1 MKGSKYLIYNY
12 ICVDK
17 YHQHHHDQNKTD
29 NNKVPNNLIYETSP
43 YLLQHAYNPVKWYGW
58 SQEALE
64 RSKQEDKP
72 IFLSVGYSSC
82 HWCHVMAHESFE
94 DSDIAKIMND
104 NYINIKVDRE
114 ERPDID
120 DIYQRACQMYTGT
133 GGWPL
138 SAFLTPDQ
146 KPFYIGTYFPKE
158 SRHGLPGFGT
168 ILLRLADGY
177 KNRRNEVISSSQ
189 EFVTALKNSSTDIT
203 SDNDSKLENTI
214 LNEAAVTLM
223 QLADNM
229 HGGFGSAPKFPN
241 ASNLLFLLRAYDYS
255 RISQY
260 RDFVHFTTDK
270 MDSGGIHDH
279 VGGGFARY
287 STDQNWLV
295 PHFEK
300 MLYDNALLSVL
311 YSEIYAITLNRN
323 FLKVLQKILRY
334 VQREMMSE
342 DGAFYSSQD
351 ADSEGEE
358 GKYYVWSYKEL
369 KEILRPE
376 VFEIFTDRFGVTQG
390 GNFEGKN
397 ILHKYTSIHRLS
409 ERYSKPQE
417 WIDETIESS
426 LEDLYQIRLKRV
438 KPGTDKKILTSWNG
452 LMISGFVS
460 GYKVTGN
467 SSYLESA
474 QKAVNFIENNLR
486 YSGNRLNRVFNKVPK
501 ISGYL
506 DDYAFYVEALINL
519 FSVDSK
525 SYYLKRAIEY
535 TNSMIDH
542 FWDSDTNDFFFTPDD
557 NEKLIVRTKN
567 HYDLAI
573 PSGNSVA
580 VSNLIK
586 LYYYTQNQD
595 FLAKA
600 DHMIQ
605 TMSKAA
611 VGNPFGFGQLLSAI
625 YLRLKTP
632 IEISI
637 IKHGEFSE
645 LGNHINGKFLPNA
658 ITAIV
663 NQSELSE
670 LEKYPYFKNK
680 SIYDSKNNSN
690 DNENDNNKDNE
701 IKNNNKEFAFVCKDF
716 TCSLPI
722 STIDELEKNI
732 S

>member
-1 MKGSKYLIYNY
+1 MKWSIYLIFNTIFVDNY
-12 ICVDK
+12 
-17 YHQHHHDQNKTD
+17 QNTQNKND
-29 NNKVPNNLIYETSP
+29 NNKIPNNLIYETSP
-43 YLLQHAYNPVKWYGW
+43 YLLQHAYNPVRWYGW
-58 SQEALE
+58 NQEALE
-64 RSKQEDKP
+64 RSKKEDKP
-72 IFLSVGYSSC
+72 IFLSIGYSSC

-94 DSDIAKIMND
+94 DDDIATIMNE

-120 DIYQRACQMYTGT
+120 DIYQRACQMYIGT

-146 KPFYIGTYFPKE
+146 RPFYIGTYFPKE
-158 SRHGLPGFGT
+158 SRHGLPGFGA
-168 ILLRLADGY
+168 ILTRLADGY
-177 KNRRNEVISSSQ
+177 KNRRSEVISSSQ
-189 EFVTALKNSSTDIT
+189 EFVTALSKSSTDIAPDNE
-203 SDNDSKLENTI
+203 SDLERTI
-214 LNEAAVTLM
+214 IDEAAVTLL
-223 QLADNM
+223 QLADNLY
-229 HGGFGSAPKFPN
+229 GGFGSAPKFPN
-241 ASNLLFLLRAYDYS
+241 PSNLLFLLRAYDFS
-255 RISQY
+255 GITKY
-260 RDFVHFTTDK
+260 RDFVLFTADK

-287 STDQNWLV
+287 STDQRWLI

-311 YSEIYAITLNRN
+311 YSEVYAITLNLN
-323 FLKVLQKILRY
+323 YLNVLQKILRY
-334 VQREMMSE
+334 VQGEMTSNE
-342 DGAFYSSQD
+342 GAFYSSQD

-358 GKYYVWSYKEL
+358 GKYYLWSYKQL
-369 KEILRPE
+369 KEILDPE
-376 VFEIFTDRFGVTQG
+376 IFEIFADRFGVTQG

-397 ILHKYTSIHRLS
+397 ILNKYTSIERLS
-409 ERYSKPQE
+409 ERYSKTSE
-417 WIDETIESS
+417 WITDKLKSS
-426 LEDLYQIRLKRV
+426 LEELYQVRLKRI
-438 KPGTDKKILTSWNG
+438 KPGIDRKILTSWNG

-467 SSYLESA
+467 LSYLENA
-474 QKAVNFIENNLR
+474 QRAVRFIEDNL
-486 YSGNRLNRVFNKVPK
+486 SNGKRLHRVFNKVSK

-519 FSVDSK
+519 FSVESK
-525 SYYLKRAIEY
+525 PYYLQRAIDY
-535 TNSMIDH
+535 TNSMVEH
-542 FWDSDTNDFFFTPDD
+542 FWDSQTNDFFFTADD

-580 VSNLIK
+580 TSNLIK

-600 DHMIQ
+600 DHMIRR
-605 TMSKAA
+605 MSKAA
-611 VGNPFGFGQLLSAI
+611 SGNPFGFGQLLSAI

-632 IEISI
+632 LEISV
-637 IKHGEFSE
+637 IKSIDYSE
-645 LGNHINGKFLPNA
+645 LGNYLNRKFLPNA

-663 NQSELSE
+663 NESELSE
-670 LEKYPYFKNK
+670 LEKYPYFKK
-680 SIYDSKNNSN
+680 NSN
-690 DNENDNNKDNE
+690 KNKE
-701 IKNNNKEFAFVCKDF
+701 KEFAFVCKDF

-722 STIDELEKNI
+722 NTIDELEKNI

>member
-1 MKGSKYLIYNY
+1 LNLVKKGSKYHIHNY
-12 ICVDK
+12 EFVGNI
-17 YHQHHHDQNKTD
+17 QNSQGK
-29 NNKVPNNLIYETSP
+29 PNNLINETSP
-43 YLLQHAYNPVKWYGW
+43 YLLQHAYNPVEWYGW
-58 SQEALE
+58 NEEALE
-64 RSKQEDKP
+64 RSKKEDKP

-94 DSDIAKIMND
+94 DIETAKIMNEH
-104 NYINIKVDRE
+104 YINIKVDRE

-146 KPFYIGTYFPKE
+146 RPFYVGTYFPRE

-177 KNRRNEVISSSQ
+177 KNRRNEVNSSSQ
-189 EFVTALKNSSTDIT
+189 EFVTALRESATDIV
-203 SDNDSKLENTI
+203 SDTETKLEKTI
-214 LNEAAVTLM
+214 INEAAVTLL
-223 QLADNM
+223 QLADNLY
-229 HGGFGSAPKFPN
+229 GGFGSAPKFPN

-255 RISQY
+255 GITKY
-260 RDFVHFTTDK
+260 RDFVNFTADK

-287 STDQNWLV
+287 STDQRWLV

-300 MLYDNALLSVL
+300 MLYDNALLSML
-311 YSEIYAITLNRN
+311 YSELFSITSNPIYSN
-323 FLKVLQKILRY
+323 VLDKILRY
-334 VQREMMSE
+334 VQREMTSNE
-342 DGAFYSSQD
+342 GAFYSSQD

-369 KEILRPE
+369 KEILNHE

-397 ILHKYTSIHRLS
+397 ILNKYTSIQRLA
-409 ERYSKPQE
+409 ERYSKSQE
-417 WIDETIESS
+417 WIIEHLESS
-426 LEDLYQIRLKRV
+426 LEQLYQIRLNRI
-438 KPGTDKKILTSWNG
+438 KPGTDRKILTSWNG
-452 LMISGFVS
+452 LMISGFIS

-474 QKAVNFIENNLR
+474 QKAVSFIESNLKN
-486 YSGNRLNRVFNKVPK
+486 SGSRLNRVFNKVSK

-506 DDYAFYVEALINL
+506 DDYAFYVDALINL

-525 SYYLKRAIEY
+525 SYYLERAIEY
-535 TNSMIDH
+535 TDSMISH
-542 FWDSDTNDFFFTPDD
+542 FWDSKANDFYFTADD
-557 NEKLIVRTKN
+557 NETLIVRTKN

-580 VSNLIK
+580 ISNLIK
-586 LYYYTQNQD
+586 LYYYTQKED
-595 FLAKA
+595 YLAKA
-600 DHMIQ
+600 DQMIQ
-605 TMSKAA
+605 RMSKPAT
-611 VGNPFGFGQLLSAI
+611 GNPFGFGQLLSAI
-625 YLRLKTP
+625 YLRMKTP
-632 IEISI
+632 LEISI
-637 IKHGEFSE
+637 IKFGENTE
-645 LGNHINGKFLPNA
+645 LGNYINKKFLPNA

-663 NQSELSE
+663 NQSSLSE
-670 LEKYPYFKNK
+670 LDKYPYFKNK
-680 SIYDSKNNSN
+680 SINNN
-690 DNENDNNKDNE
+690 
-701 IKNNNKEFAFVCKDF
+701 IKNNNREFAYVCKDF

-722 STIDELEKNI
+722 STVEELQKNI

>member
-1 MKGSKYLIYNY
+1 MDDNQNPGLKKPNRLIN
-12 ICVDK
+12 
-17 YHQHHHDQNKTD
+17 
-29 NNKVPNNLIYETSP
+29 ETSP
-43 YLLQHAYNPVKWYGW
+43 YLLQHAYNPVDWYGW
-58 SQEALE
+58 NQEALE
-64 RSKQEDKP
+64 RSKKEDKP
-72 IFLSVGYSSC
+72 IFLSIGYSSC

-94 DSDIAKIMND
+94 DNDIAKIMNE

-146 KPFYIGTYFPKE
+146 KPFYIGTYFPTE
-158 SRHGLPGFGT
+158 SRHGLPEFGT
-168 ILLRLADGY
+168 ILLRLSDGY

-189 EFVTALKNSSTDIT
+189 EFVTALENSSTDIV

-214 LNEAAVTLM
+214 INEAAVTLL

-229 HGGFGSAPKFPN
+229 YGGFGSAPKFPN

-255 RISQY
+255 GITKY
-260 RDFVHFTTDK
+260 RDFVHFTADK

-287 STDQNWLV
+287 STDQRWLV

-300 MLYDNALLSVL
+300 MLYDNALLSLL
-311 YSEIYAITLNRN
+311 YSEIYSITLNRN
-323 FLKVLQKILRY
+323 YLNVLQKILRFI
-334 VQREMMSE
+334 QREMMSHE
-342 DGAFYSSQD
+342 GAFYSSQD

-369 KEILRPE
+369 KEILSPE
-376 VFEIFTDRFGVTQG
+376 IFEIFADRFGVTQG

-397 ILHKYTSIHRLS
+397 ILHKYTSIPRLS
-409 ERYSKPQE
+409 ERYSKAQE
-417 WIDETIESS
+417 WIEEKIESS
-426 LEDLYQIRLKRV
+426 LEELYQIRLKRI

-452 LMISGFVS
+452 LMISGFIS

-474 QKAVNFIENNLR
+474 QKTVSFIENNL
-486 YSGNRLNRVFNKVPK
+486 SKNGNRLDRVFNNVSK

-506 DDYAFYVEALINL
+506 DDYAFYTEALINL

-525 SYYLKRAIEY
+525 SYYLQRAIDY
-535 TNSMIDH
+535 TTSMIDH
-542 FWDSDTNDFFFTPDD
+542 FWDNETNDFFFTPDD

-586 LYYYTQNQD
+586 LYYYTQNQE
-595 FLAKA
+595 FLSKA

-605 TMSKAA
+605 RMSKPAA
-611 VGNPFGFGQLLSAI
+611 GNPFGFGQLLSAI
-625 YLRLKTP
+625 YLRVKTP
-632 IEISI
+632 IEISV
-637 IKHGEFSE
+637 IKQDGHSG
-645 LGNHINGKFLPNA
+645 LGNHINRRFLPNA

-663 NQSELSE
+663 NQSALSE
-670 LEKYPYFKNK
+670 LEKYPYFKGK
-680 SIYDSKNNSN
+680 LSD
-690 DNENDNNKDNE
+690 
-701 IKNNNKEFAFVCKDF
+701 KNNNSSKEFAFVCKDF

-722 STIDELEKNI
+722 TTIKELEKNI

>member
-1 MKGSKYLIYNY
+1 MKGSKYLIYNN
-12 ICVDK
+12 ISVDK
-17 YHQHHHDQNKTD
+17 YHHHDQIKTD
-29 NNKVPNNLIYETSP
+29 NKIPNKLINETSP
-43 YLLQHAYNPVKWYGW
+43 YLLQHAYNPVQWYGW
-58 SQEALE
+58 NQEALE
-64 RSKQEDKP
+64 RSKKEDKP
-72 IFLSVGYSSC
+72 IFLSIGYSSC

-94 DSDIAKIMND
+94 DNDIAKIMNE

-146 KPFYIGTYFPKE
+146 RPFYIGTYFPKE
-158 SRHGLPGFGT
+158 SRHGLPGFGA
-168 ILLRLADGY
+168 ILTKLDDGY
-177 KNRRNEVISSSQ
+177 KNRRSEVISSSQ
-189 EFVTALKNSSTDIT
+189 EFVTALRQSSTDIV
-203 SDNDSKLENTI
+203 SDSESGLEKTI
-214 LNEAAVTLM
+214 INEAAVTLL
-223 QLADNM
+223 QLADNLY
-229 HGGFGSAPKFPN
+229 GGFGSAPKFPN
-241 ASNLLFLLRAYDYS
+241 ASNLLFLLRAYDFS
-255 RISQY
+255 GITKY
-260 RDFVHFTTDK
+260 RDFVLFTADK
-270 MDSGGIHDH
+270 MDSGGIQDH

-287 STDQNWLV
+287 STDQSWLV

-311 YSEIYAITLNRN
+311 YSEIYAITLNAN
-323 FLKVLQKILRY
+323 YLNVLQKILRY
-334 VQREMMSE
+334 VQREMTSNE
-342 DGAFYSSQD
+342 GAFYSSQD

-358 GKYYVWSYKEL
+358 GKYYLWSYKEL
-369 KEILRPE
+369 KEILDPE
-376 VFEIFTDRFGVTQG
+376 IFEIFAARFGVTQG

-397 ILHKYTSIHRLS
+397 ILNKYTSIERLS
-409 ERYSKPQE
+409 ERYSRTPE
-417 WIDETIESS
+417 WITNKIESS
-426 LEDLYQIRLKRV
+426 LEELYQARLKRV
-438 KPGTDKKILTSWNG
+438 KPGTDRKILTSWNG

-467 SSYLESA
+467 LSYLENA
-474 QKAVNFIENNLR
+474 QRAVRFIEENLS
-486 YSGNRLNRVFNKVPK
+486 SGNRLNRVFNKVSK

-506 DDYAFYVEALINL
+506 DDYAFYAEALINL

-525 SYYLKRAIEY
+525 PYYLKRAIEY
-535 TNSMIDH
+535 TNSMIEH
-542 FWDSDTNDFFFTPDD
+542 FWDSQTNDFFFTPDD

-580 VSNLIK
+580 ASNLIK

-600 DHMIQ
+600 DQMIAR
-605 TMSKAA
+605 MSRPAS
-611 VGNPFGFGQLLSAI
+611 GNPFGFGQLLSAI

-632 IEISI
+632 LEISV
-637 IKHGEFSE
+637 IKRKTNSE
-645 LGNHINGKFLPNA
+645 LGNYLNRKFLPNA

-663 NQSELSE
+663 SESELSE
-670 LEKYPYFKNK
+670 LEKYPYFKKNSDNK
-680 SIYDSKNNSN
+680 K
-690 DNENDNNKDNE
+690 E
-701 IKNNNKEFAFVCKDF
+701 KEFAFVCKNF

-722 STIDELEKNI
+722 HTIGELEKNI

>member
-1 MKGSKYLIYNY
+1 MDDNQNPGLKKPNRLIN
-12 ICVDK
+12 
-17 YHQHHHDQNKTD
+17 
-29 NNKVPNNLIYETSP
+29 ETSP
-43 YLLQHAYNPVKWYGW
+43 YLLQHAYNPVDWYGW
-58 SQEALE
+58 NQEALE
-64 RSKQEDKP
+64 RSKKEDKP
-72 IFLSVGYSSC
+72 IFLSIGYSSC

-94 DSDIAKIMND
+94 DNDIAKIMNE

-146 KPFYIGTYFPKE
+146 KPFYIGTYFPNE
-158 SRHGLPGFGT
+158 SRHGLPEFGT
-168 ILLRLADGY
+168 ILLRLSDGY

-189 EFVTALKNSSTDIT
+189 EFVTALENSSTDIV

-214 LNEAAVTLM
+214 INEAAVTLL

-229 HGGFGSAPKFPN
+229 YGGFGSAPKFPN

-255 RISQY
+255 GITKY
-260 RDFVHFTTDK
+260 RDFVHFTADK

-287 STDQNWLV
+287 STDQRWLV

-300 MLYDNALLSVL
+300 MLYDNALLSLL
-311 YSEIYAITLNRN
+311 YSEIYSITLNRN
-323 FLKVLQKILRY
+323 YLNVLQKILRF
-334 VQREMMSE
+334 VQREMMSHE
-342 DGAFYSSQD
+342 GAFYSSQD

-369 KEILRPE
+369 KEILSPE
-376 VFEIFTDRFGVTQG
+376 IFEIFADRFGVTQG

-397 ILHKYTSIHRLS
+397 ILHKYTSIPRLS
-409 ERYSKPQE
+409 ERYSKAQE
-417 WIDETIESS
+417 WIEEKIESS
-426 LEDLYQIRLKRV
+426 LDELYQIRLKRI

-452 LMISGFVS
+452 LMISGFIS

-474 QKAVNFIENNLR
+474 QKAVSFIENNL
-486 YSGNRLNRVFNKVPK
+486 SKNGNRLDRVFNNVSK

-506 DDYAFYVEALINL
+506 DDYAFYTEALINL

-525 SYYLKRAIEY
+525 SYYLQRAIDY
-535 TNSMIDH
+535 TTSMIDH
-542 FWDSDTNDFFFTPDD
+542 FWDNETNDFFFTPDD

-586 LYYYTQNQD
+586 LYYYTQNQE
-595 FLAKA
+595 FLSKA

-605 TMSKAA
+605 RMSKPAA
-611 VGNPFGFGQLLSAI
+611 GNPFGFGQLLSAI
-625 YLRLKTP
+625 YLRVKTP
-632 IEISI
+632 IEISV
-637 IKHGEFSE
+637 IKQDGHSG
-645 LGNHINGKFLPNA
+645 LGNHINRRFLPNA

-663 NQSELSE
+663 NQSALSE
-670 LEKYPYFKNK
+670 LEKYPYFKGK
-680 SIYDSKNNSN
+680 LSD
-690 DNENDNNKDNE
+690 
-701 IKNNNKEFAFVCKDF
+701 KNNNSSKEFAFVCKDF

-722 STIDELEKNI
+722 TTIKELEKNI

>member
-1 MKGSKYLIYNY
+1 MDDNQNPGLKKPNRLIN
-12 ICVDK
+12 
-17 YHQHHHDQNKTD
+17 
-29 NNKVPNNLIYETSP
+29 ETSP
-43 YLLQHAYNPVKWYGW
+43 YLLQHAYNPIDWHGW
-58 SQEALE
+58 NQEALE
-64 RSKQEDKP
+64 RSKKEDKP
-72 IFLSVGYSSC
+72 IFLSIGYSSC

-94 DSDIAKIMND
+94 DNDIAKIMNE

-146 KPFYIGTYFPKE
+146 KPFYIGTYFPTE
-158 SRHGLPGFGT
+158 SRHGLPEFGT
-168 ILLRLADGY
+168 ILLRLSDGY

-189 EFVTALKNSSTDIT
+189 EFVTALENSSTDIV

-214 LNEAAVTLM
+214 INEAAVTLL

-229 HGGFGSAPKFPN
+229 YGGFGSAPKFPN
-241 ASNLLFLLRAYDYS
+241 ASNLIFLLRAYDYS
-255 RISQY
+255 GITKY
-260 RDFVHFTTDK
+260 RDFVHFTADK

-287 STDQNWLV
+287 STDQRWLI

-300 MLYDNALLSVL
+300 MLYDNALLSLL
-311 YSEIYAITLNRN
+311 YSEIYSITLNRN
-323 FLKVLQKILRY
+323 YLNVLQKILRF
-334 VQREMMSE
+334 VQREMMSHE
-342 DGAFYSSQD
+342 GAFYSSQD

-369 KEILRPE
+369 KEILSPE
-376 VFEIFTDRFGVTQG
+376 IFEIFADRFGVTQG

-397 ILHKYTSIHRLS
+397 ILHKYTSIPRLS
-409 ERYSKPQE
+409 ERYSKAQE
-417 WIDETIESS
+417 WIEEKIESS
-426 LEDLYQIRLKRV
+426 LEELYQIRLKRI

-452 LMISGFVS
+452 LMISGFIS

-474 QKAVNFIENNLR
+474 QKAVSFIENNL
-486 YSGNRLNRVFNKVPK
+486 SKNGNRLDRVFNNVSK

-506 DDYAFYVEALINL
+506 DDYAFYTEALINL

-525 SYYLKRAIEY
+525 SYYLQRAIDY
-535 TNSMIDH
+535 TTSMIDH
-542 FWDSDTNDFFFTPDD
+542 FWDNETNDFFFTPDD

-586 LYYYTQNQD
+586 LYYYTQNQE
-595 FLAKA
+595 FLSKA

-605 TMSKAA
+605 RMSKPAA
-611 VGNPFGFGQLLSAI
+611 GNPFGFGQLLSAI
-625 YLRLKTP
+625 YLRVKTP
-632 IEISI
+632 IEISV
-637 IKHGEFSE
+637 IKQDGHSG
-645 LGNHINGKFLPNA
+645 LGNHINRRFLPNA

-663 NQSELSE
+663 NQSALSE
-670 LEKYPYFKNK
+670 LEKYPYFKGK
-680 SIYDSKNNSN
+680 LSD
-690 DNENDNNKDNE
+690 
-701 IKNNNKEFAFVCKDF
+701 KNNNSSKEFAFVCKDF

-722 STIDELEKNI
+722 TTIKELEKNI

>member
-1 MKGSKYLIYNY
+1 MDDNQNPGLKKPNRLIN
-12 ICVDK
+12 
-17 YHQHHHDQNKTD
+17 
-29 NNKVPNNLIYETSP
+29 ETSP
-43 YLLQHAYNPVKWYGW
+43 YLLQHAYNPVDWYGW
-58 SQEALE
+58 NQEALE
-64 RSKQEDKP
+64 RSKKEDKP
-72 IFLSVGYSSC
+72 IFLSIGYSSC

-94 DSDIAKIMND
+94 DNDIAKIMNE

-146 KPFYIGTYFPKE
+146 KPFYIGTYFPTE
-158 SRHGLPGFGT
+158 SRHGLPEFGT
-168 ILLRLADGY
+168 ILLRLSDGY

-189 EFVTALKNSSTDIT
+189 EFVTALENSSTDIV

-214 LNEAAVTLM
+214 INEAAVTLL

-229 HGGFGSAPKFPN
+229 YGGFGSAPKFPN

-255 RISQY
+255 GITKY
-260 RDFVHFTTDK
+260 RDFVHFTADK

-287 STDQNWLV
+287 STDQRWLI

-300 MLYDNALLSVL
+300 MLYDNALLSLL
-311 YSEIYAITLNRN
+311 YSEIYSITLNRN
-323 FLKVLQKILRY
+323 YLNVLQKILRF
-334 VQREMMSE
+334 VQREMMSHE
-342 DGAFYSSQD
+342 GAFYSSQD

-369 KEILRPE
+369 KEILSPE
-376 VFEIFTDRFGVTQG
+376 IFEIFADRFGVTQG

-397 ILHKYTSIHRLS
+397 ILHKYTSIPRLS
-409 ERYSKPQE
+409 ERYSKAQE
-417 WIDETIESS
+417 WIEEKIESS
-426 LEDLYQIRLKRV
+426 LDELYQIRLKRI

-452 LMISGFVS
+452 LMISGFIS

-474 QKAVNFIENNLR
+474 QKAVSFIENNL
-486 YSGNRLNRVFNKVPK
+486 SKNGNRLDRVFNNVSK

-506 DDYAFYVEALINL
+506 DDYAFYTEALINL

-525 SYYLKRAIEY
+525 SYYLQRAIDY
-535 TNSMIDH
+535 TTSMIDH
-542 FWDSDTNDFFFTPDD
+542 FWDNETNDFFFTPDD

-586 LYYYTQNQD
+586 LYYYTQNQE
-595 FLAKA
+595 FLSKA

-605 TMSKAA
+605 RMSKPAA
-611 VGNPFGFGQLLSAI
+611 GNPFGFGQLLSAI
-625 YLRLKTP
+625 YLRVKTP
-632 IEISI
+632 IEISV
-637 IKHGEFSE
+637 IKQDGHSG
-645 LGNHINGKFLPNA
+645 LGNHINRRFLPNA

-663 NQSELSE
+663 NQSALSE
-670 LEKYPYFKNK
+670 LEKYPYFKGK
-680 SIYDSKNNSN
+680 LSD
-690 DNENDNNKDNE
+690 
-701 IKNNNKEFAFVCKDF
+701 KNNNSSKEFAFVCKDF

-722 STIDELEKNI
+722 TTIKELEKNI

>member
-1 MKGSKYLIYNY
+1 MDDNQNPGLKKPNRLIN
-12 ICVDK
+12 
-17 YHQHHHDQNKTD
+17 
-29 NNKVPNNLIYETSP
+29 ETSP
-43 YLLQHAYNPVKWYGW
+43 YLLQHAYNPVDWYGW
-58 SQEALE
+58 NQEALE
-64 RSKQEDKP
+64 RSKKEDKP
-72 IFLSVGYSSC
+72 IFLSIGYSSC

-94 DSDIAKIMND
+94 DNDIAKIMNE

-146 KPFYIGTYFPKE
+146 KPFYIGTYFPTE
-158 SRHGLPGFGT
+158 SRHGLPEFGT
-168 ILLRLADGY
+168 ILLRLSDGY

-189 EFVTALKNSSTDIT
+189 EFVTALENSSTDIV

-214 LNEAAVTLM
+214 INEAAVTLL

-229 HGGFGSAPKFPN
+229 YGGFGSAPKFPN

-255 RISQY
+255 GITKY
-260 RDFVHFTTDK
+260 RDFVHFTADK

-287 STDQNWLV
+287 STDQRWLV

-300 MLYDNALLSVL
+300 MLYDNALLSLL
-311 YSEIYAITLNRN
+311 YSEIYSITLNRN
-323 FLKVLQKILRY
+323 YLNVLQKILRF
-334 VQREMMSE
+334 VQREMMSHE
-342 DGAFYSSQD
+342 GAFYSSQD

-358 GKYYVWSYKEL
+358 GKYYVWYYKEL
-369 KEILRPE
+369 KEILSPE
-376 VFEIFTDRFGVTQG
+376 IFEIFADRFGVTQG

-397 ILHKYTSIHRLS
+397 ILHKYTSLPRLS
-409 ERYSKPQE
+409 ERYSKAQE
-417 WIDETIESS
+417 WIEEKIESS
-426 LEDLYQIRLKRV
+426 LEELYQIRLKRI

-452 LMISGFVS
+452 LMISGFIS

-474 QKAVNFIENNLR
+474 QKTVSFIENNL
-486 YSGNRLNRVFNKVPK
+486 SKNGNRLDRVFNNVSK

-506 DDYAFYVEALINL
+506 DDYAFYTEALINL

-525 SYYLKRAIEY
+525 SYYLQRAIDY
-535 TNSMIDH
+535 TTSMIDH
-542 FWDSDTNDFFFTPDD
+542 FWDNETNDFFFTPDD

-586 LYYYTQNQD
+586 LYYYTQNQE
-595 FLAKA
+595 FLSKA

-605 TMSKAA
+605 RMSKPAA
-611 VGNPFGFGQLLSAI
+611 GNPFGFGQLLSAI
-625 YLRLKTP
+625 YLRVKTP
-632 IEISI
+632 IEISV
-637 IKHGEFSE
+637 IKQDGHSG
-645 LGNHINGKFLPNA
+645 LGNHINRRFLPNA

-663 NQSELSE
+663 NQSALSE
-670 LEKYPYFKNK
+670 LEKYPYFKGK
-680 SIYDSKNNSN
+680 LSD
-690 DNENDNNKDNE
+690 
-701 IKNNNKEFAFVCKDF
+701 KNNNSSKEFAFVCKDF

-722 STIDELEKNI
+722 TTIKELEKNI

>member
-1 MKGSKYLIYNY
+1 MNLIKKGSKYHIRGYGFVGN
-12 ICVDK
+12 I
-17 YHQHHHDQNKTD
+17 QNSQNK
-29 NNKVPNNLIYETSP
+29 PNNLINETSP
-43 YLLQHAYNPVKWYGW
+43 YLLQHAYNPVEWYSW
-58 SQEALE
+58 NDEALE
-64 RSKQEDKP
+64 RSKNEDKP

-94 DSDIAKIMND
+94 DNDIAKIMND

-146 KPFYIGTYFPKE
+146 RPFYIGTYFPKE

-177 KNRRNEVISSSQ
+177 KNRRNEVDSSSQ
-189 EFVTALKNSSTDIT
+189 EFVTALRESSTDIVT
-203 SDNDSKLENTI
+203 DAETKLENTTI
-214 LNEAAVTLM
+214 NEAAVTLL
-223 QLADNM
+223 QLADNLY
-229 HGGFGSAPKFPN
+229 GGFGSAPKFPN

-255 RISQY
+255 GITKY
-260 RDFVHFTTDK
+260 RDFVNFTADK

-287 STDQNWLV
+287 STDQRWLV

-300 MLYDNALLSVL
+300 MLYDNALLSML
-311 YSEIYAITLNRN
+311 YSELFSITSIPNYSN
-323 FLKVLQKILRY
+323 VLEKILRY
-334 VQREMMSE
+334 VQREMTSN

-358 GKYYVWSYKEL
+358 GKYYLWSYKEL
-369 KEILRPE
+369 KTILDQD

-390 GNFEGKN
+390 GNFEGRN
-397 ILHKYTSIHRLS
+397 ILNKYTSTKRLA
-409 ERYSKPQE
+409 ERYSKNQE
-417 WIDETIESS
+417 WISEKIESS
-426 LEDLYQIRLKRV
+426 LEQLYELRLKRI

-474 QKAVNFIENNLR
+474 QNAVRFIENNLR
-486 YSGNRLNRVFNKVPK
+486 NSGSRLNRVFNKVSK

-506 DDYAFYVEALINL
+506 DDYAFYVDSLINL

-525 SYYLKRAIEY
+525 SYYLERAIDY
-535 TNSMIDH
+535 TDSMITH
-542 FWDSDTNDFFFTPDD
+542 FWDPKSNDFYFTPDD

-580 VSNLIK
+580 TSNLIK
-586 LYYYTQNQD
+586 LYYYTQNED
-595 FLAKA
+595 FLTKA
-600 DHMIQ
+600 DQLIQ
-605 TMSKAA
+605 RTIKPAI
-611 VGNPFGFGQLLSAI
+611 GNPFGFGQLLSAV
-625 YLRLKTP
+625 YLRMKTP
-632 IEISI
+632 LEISI
-637 IKHGEFSE
+637 IKYAENSE
-645 LGNHINGKFLPNA
+645 LGNHLNKKFLPNA

-663 NQSELSE
+663 NKDELSG
-670 LEKYPYFKNK
+670 LDKYSFFKNK
-680 SIYDSKNNSN
+680 SINNN
-690 DNENDNNKDNE
+690 TKNENKE
-701 IKNNNKEFAFVCKDF
+701 IAFVCKDF
-716 TCSLPI
+716 TCSLPL
-722 STIDELEKNI
+722 STTEELDRNI
-732 S
+732 SKEKVA

>member
-1 MKGSKYLIYNY
+1 MNLIKKGSKYHIRGYGFVGN
-12 ICVDK
+12 I
-17 YHQHHHDQNKTD
+17 QNSQNK
-29 NNKVPNNLIYETSP
+29 PNNLINETSP
-43 YLLQHAYNPVKWYGW
+43 YLLQHAYNPVEWYSW
-58 SQEALE
+58 NDEALE
-64 RSKQEDKP
+64 RSKNEDKP

-94 DSDIAKIMND
+94 DNDIAKIMND

-146 KPFYIGTYFPKE
+146 RPFYIGTYFPKE

-177 KNRRNEVISSSQ
+177 KNRRNEVDSSSQ
-189 EFVTALKNSSTDIT
+189 EFVTALRESSTDIVT
-203 SDNDSKLENTI
+203 DAKTKLENTTI
-214 LNEAAVTLM
+214 NEAAVTLL
-223 QLADNM
+223 QLADNLY
-229 HGGFGSAPKFPN
+229 GGFGSAPKFPN

-255 RISQY
+255 GITKY
-260 RDFVHFTTDK
+260 RDFVNFTADK

-287 STDQNWLV
+287 STDQRWLV

-300 MLYDNALLSVL
+300 MLYDNALLSML
-311 YSEIYAITLNRN
+311 YSELFSITSIPNYSN
-323 FLKVLQKILRY
+323 VLEKILRY
-334 VQREMMSE
+334 VQREMTSN

-358 GKYYVWSYKEL
+358 GKYYLWSYKEL
-369 KEILRPE
+369 KTILDQD

-390 GNFEGKN
+390 GNFEGRN
-397 ILHKYTSIHRLS
+397 ILNKYTSIKRLA
-409 ERYSKPQE
+409 ERYSKNQE
-417 WIDETIESS
+417 WISEKIESS
-426 LEDLYQIRLKRV
+426 LEQLYELRLKRI

-474 QKAVNFIENNLR
+474 QNAVRFIENNLR
-486 YSGNRLNRVFNKVPK
+486 NSGSRLNRVFNKVSK

-506 DDYAFYVEALINL
+506 DDYAFYVDSLINL

-525 SYYLKRAIEY
+525 SYYLERAIDY
-535 TNSMIDH
+535 TDSMITH
-542 FWDSDTNDFFFTPDD
+542 FWDPKSNDFYFTPDD

-580 VSNLIK
+580 TSNLIK
-586 LYYYTQNQD
+586 LYYYTQNED
-595 FLAKA
+595 FLTKA
-600 DHMIQ
+600 DQLIQ
-605 TMSKAA
+605 RTIKPAI
-611 VGNPFGFGQLLSAI
+611 GNPFGFGQLLSAV
-625 YLRLKTP
+625 YLRMKTP
-632 IEISI
+632 LEISI
-637 IKHGEFSE
+637 IKYAENSE
-645 LGNHINGKFLPNA
+645 LGNHLNKKFLPNA

-663 NQSELSE
+663 NKDELSG
-670 LEKYPYFKNK
+670 LDKYSFFKNK
-680 SIYDSKNNSN
+680 SINNN
-690 DNENDNNKDNE
+690 TKNENKE
-701 IKNNNKEFAFVCKDF
+701 IAFVCKDF
-716 TCSLPI
+716 TCSLPL
-722 STIDELEKNI
+722 STTEELDRNI
-732 S
+732 SKEKVA

>member
-1 MKGSKYLIYNY
+1 MGNI
-12 ICVDK
+12 
-17 YHQHHHDQNKTD
+17 QNSQGK
-29 NNKVPNNLIYETSP
+29 PNNLINETSP
-43 YLLQHAYNPVKWYGW
+43 YLLQHAYNPVEWYGW
-58 SQEALE
+58 NEEALE
-64 RSKQEDKP
+64 RSKKEDKP

-94 DSDIAKIMND
+94 DIEIAKIMNEH
-104 NYINIKVDRE
+104 YINIKVDRE

-146 KPFYIGTYFPKE
+146 RPFYVGTYFPRE

-177 KNRRNEVISSSQ
+177 KNRRNEVNSSSQ
-189 EFVTALKNSSTDIT
+189 EFVTALRESATNIV
-203 SDNDSKLENTI
+203 SDTETKLEKTI
-214 LNEAAVTLM
+214 INEAAVTLL
-223 QLADNM
+223 QLADNLY
-229 HGGFGSAPKFPN
+229 GGFGSAPKFPN

-255 RISQY
+255 GITKY
-260 RDFVHFTTDK
+260 RDFVNFTADK

-287 STDQNWLV
+287 STDQRWLV

-300 MLYDNALLSVL
+300 MLYDNALLSML
-311 YSEIYAITLNRN
+311 YSELFSITSNPIYSN
-323 FLKVLQKILRY
+323 VLDKILRY
-334 VQREMMSE
+334 VQREMTSNE
-342 DGAFYSSQD
+342 GAFYSSQD

-369 KEILRPE
+369 KEILNHE

-397 ILHKYTSIHRLS
+397 ILNKYTSIQRLS
-409 ERYSKPQE
+409 ERYSKSQE
-417 WIDETIESS
+417 WIEEHLQSS
-426 LEDLYQIRLKRV
+426 LEQLYQIRLNRI
-438 KPGTDKKILTSWNG
+438 KPGTDRKILTSWNG

-460 GYKVTGN
+460 GYKATGN
-467 SSYLESA
+467 SRYLEGA
-474 QKAVNFIENNLR
+474 QKAVRFIENNLR
-486 YSGNRLNRVFNKVPK
+486 NSGSRLNRVFNKVSK

-506 DDYAFYVEALINL
+506 DDYAFYVDALINL

-525 SYYLKRAIEY
+525 SYYLERAIEY
-535 TNSMIDH
+535 TDSMISH
-542 FWDSDTNDFFFTPDD
+542 FWDSKANDFYFTADD
-557 NEKLIVRTKN
+557 NETLIVRTKN

-580 VSNLIK
+580 ISNLIK
-586 LYYYTQNQD
+586 LYYYTQKED
-595 FLAKA
+595 YLTKA
-600 DHMIQ
+600 DQMIQ
-605 TMSKAA
+605 RMSKPAT
-611 VGNPFGFGQLLSAI
+611 GNPFGFGQLLSAI
-625 YLRLKTP
+625 YLRMKTP
-632 IEISI
+632 LEISI
-637 IKHGEFSE
+637 IKFGENTE
-645 LGNHINGKFLPNA
+645 LGNYINKKFLPNA

-663 NQSELSE
+663 NQSSLSE
-670 LEKYPYFKNK
+670 LDKYPYFKNK
-680 SIYDSKNNSN
+680 SINNN
-690 DNENDNNKDNE
+690 
-701 IKNNNKEFAFVCKDF
+701 IKNNNREFAYVCKDF

-722 STIDELEKNI
+722 STVEELQKNI

>member
-1 MKGSKYLIYNY
+1 MDDNQNSGLNKPNRLIN
-12 ICVDK
+12 
-17 YHQHHHDQNKTD
+17 
-29 NNKVPNNLIYETSP
+29 ETSP
-43 YLLQHAYNPVKWYGW
+43 YLLQHAYNPVDWYGW
-58 SQEALE
+58 NQEALE
-64 RSKQEDKP
+64 RSKKEDKP
-72 IFLSVGYSSC
+72 IFLSIGYSSC

-94 DSDIAKIMND
+94 DNDIAKIMNE

-120 DIYQRACQMYTGT
+120 DIYQRACQMYTGN

-138 SAFLTPDQ
+138 SVFLTPDQ
-146 KPFYIGTYFPKE
+146 KPFYIGTYFPSE

-168 ILLRLADGY
+168 ILLRLSDGY
-177 KNRRNEVISSSQ
+177 KNRHNEVISSSQ
-189 EFVTALKNSSTDIT
+189 EFVTALENSSTDIV

-214 LNEAAVTLM
+214 INEAAVTLL

-229 HGGFGSAPKFPN
+229 YGGFGSAPKFPN

-255 RISQY
+255 GITKY
-260 RDFVHFTTDK
+260 RDFVHFTADK

-287 STDQNWLV
+287 STDQRWLV

-300 MLYDNALLSVL
+300 MLYDNALLSVF
-311 YSEIYAITLNRN
+311 YSEIYSITLNRN
-323 FLKVLQKILRY
+323 YLNVLQKILRF
-334 VQREMMSE
+334 VQREMMSH

-369 KEILRPE
+369 KEIQSPE
-376 VFEIFTDRFGVTQG
+376 IFEIFADRFGVTQG

-397 ILHKYTSIHRLS
+397 ILHKYTSIQRLS
-409 ERYSKPQE
+409 ERYSKTQE
-417 WIDETIESS
+417 WIEEKIESS
-426 LEDLYQIRLKRV
+426 LEELYQVRLKRI

-452 LMISGFVS
+452 LMISGFIS

-474 QKAVNFIENNLR
+474 QKAVGFIENNL
-486 YSGNRLNRVFNKVPK
+486 SKNGNRLDRVFNNVSK

-506 DDYAFYVEALINL
+506 DDYAFYTEALINL

-525 SYYLKRAIEY
+525 SYYLQRAIDY
-535 TNSMIDH
+535 TTSMIDH
-542 FWDSDTNDFFFTPDD
+542 FWDSETNDFFFTPDD

-595 FLAKA
+595 FLSKA

-605 TMSKAA
+605 RMSKAA
-611 VGNPFGFGQLLSAI
+611 AGNPFGFGQLLSAI
-625 YLRLKTP
+625 YLRIKTP
-632 IEISI
+632 IEISV
-637 IKHGEFSE
+637 IKKDGNSE
-645 LGNHINGKFLPNA
+645 LGNHINKRFLPNA

-663 NQSELSE
+663 NQAELSE
-670 LEKYPYFKNK
+670 LEKYPYFKGK
-680 SIYDSKNNSN
+680 LSD
-690 DNENDNNKDNE
+690 
-701 IKNNNKEFAFVCKDF
+701 KNNNSSKEFAFVCKDF

-722 STIDELEKNI
+722 TTIKELEKNI

>member
-1 MKGSKYLIYNY
+1 MGNT
-12 ICVDK
+12 
-17 YHQHHHDQNKTD
+17 QNGR
-29 NNKVPNNLIYETSP
+29 NKPNSLVNETSP
-43 YLLQHAYNPVKWYGW
+43 YLLQHAYNPVEWYGW
-58 SQEALE
+58 NEDALE
-64 RSKQEDKP
+64 RAKKEDKP

-94 DSDIAKIMND
+94 DNDIAKIMNEH
-104 NYINIKVDRE
+104 YINIKVDRE

-146 KPFYIGTYFPKE
+146 RPFYIGTYFPKE
-158 SRHGLPGFGT
+158 NRHGLPGFGT

-177 KNRRNEVISSSQ
+177 KNRRNEVDSSSQ
-189 EFVTALKNSSTDIT
+189 EFVTALRESATDILT
-203 SDNDSKLENTI
+203 DTETKVEKTI
-214 LNEAAVTLM
+214 INEAAVTLL
-223 QLADNM
+223 QLADNLY
-229 HGGFGSAPKFPN
+229 GGFGSAPKFPN

-255 RISQY
+255 GITQY
-260 RDFVHFTTDK
+260 RDFVNFTADK

-287 STDQNWLV
+287 STDQRWLV

-300 MLYDNALLSVL
+300 MLYDNALLSAL
-311 YSEIYAITLNRN
+311 YSELFSITSNDNYLN
-323 FLKVLQKILRY
+323 VLEKILRY
-334 VQREMMSE
+334 IQREMTSNE
-342 DGAFYSSQD
+342 GAFYSSQD

-369 KEILRPE
+369 QEILEHE

-397 ILHKYTSIHRLS
+397 ILNKYTSIKRLT
-409 ERYSKPQE
+409 ERYSKSQE
-417 WIDETIESS
+417 WINEKLESS
-426 LEDLYQIRLKRV
+426 LEQLYQLRLKRI

-452 LMISGFVS
+452 LMISGFIC

-467 SSYLESA
+467 SSYLENA
-474 QKAVNFIENNLR
+474 QKAASFIESNLKN
-486 YSGNRLNRVFNKVPK
+486 SGSRLNRVFNKVSK

-506 DDYAFYVEALINL
+506 DDYAFYVDALINL

-525 SYYLKRAIEY
+525 SYYLERAIEY
-535 TNSMIDH
+535 TDSMIAH
-542 FWDSDTNDFFFTPDD
+542 FWDPNANDFYFTPDD

-580 VSNLIK
+580 ISNLIK
-586 LYYYTQNQD
+586 LYYYTQKED
-595 FLAKA
+595 LVTKA
-600 DHMIQ
+600 DQMIQ
-605 TMSKAA
+605 KMSKPAT
-611 VGNPFGFGQLLSAI
+611 GNPFGFGQLLSAI
-625 YLRLKTP
+625 YLRMKTP
-632 IEISI
+632 LEISI
-637 IKHGEFSE
+637 IKYGENSE
-645 LGNHINGKFLPNA
+645 LGNHLNKKFLPNA

-663 NQSELSE
+663 NQSALSD

-680 SIYDSKNNSN
+680 SINKNTKNN
-690 DNENDNNKDNE
+690 
-701 IKNNNKEFAFVCKDF
+701 IREFAFVCKDF
-716 TCSLPI
+716 SCSLPL
-722 STIDELEKNI
+722 STVEELERNI

>member
-1 MKGSKYLIYNY
+1 MDENHGSGLKPNRLIN
-12 ICVDK
+12 
-17 YHQHHHDQNKTD
+17 
-29 NNKVPNNLIYETSP
+29 ETSP
-43 YLLQHAYNPVKWYGW
+43 YLLQHAYNPVDWYGW
-58 SQEALE
+58 NQEALE
-64 RSKQEDKP
+64 RSKKEDKP
-72 IFLSVGYSSC
+72 IFLSIGYSSC

-94 DSDIAKIMND
+94 DNDIAKIMNE

-120 DIYQRACQMYTGT
+120 DIYQRACQVYTGT

-146 KPFYIGTYFPKE
+146 KPFYIGTYFPSE

-168 ILLRLADGY
+168 ILSRLSDGY

-189 EFVTALKNSSTDIT
+189 EFVTALENSSTDII

-214 LNEAAVTLM
+214 INEAAVTLL

-229 HGGFGSAPKFPN
+229 YGGFGSAPKFPN

-255 RISQY
+255 GITKY
-260 RDFVHFTTDK
+260 RDFVHFTADK

-287 STDQNWLV
+287 STDQRWLV

-300 MLYDNALLSVL
+300 MLYDNALLSSL
-311 YSEIYAITLNRN
+311 YSEIYSITLNLN
-323 FLKVLQKILRY
+323 YLNVLQKILRF
-334 VQREMMSE
+334 VQREMISHE
-342 DGAFYSSQD
+342 GAFYSSQD

-369 KEILRPE
+369 KEILSPE
-376 VFEIFTDRFGVTQG
+376 IFEIFADRFGVTQG
-390 GNFEGKN
+390 GNFDGKN
-397 ILHKYTSIHRLS
+397 ILHKYTSIPRLS
-409 ERYSKPQE
+409 ERYSKTQE
-417 WIDETIESS
+417 WIEEKTESS
-426 LEDLYQIRLKRV
+426 LEELYQIRLERI
-438 KPGTDKKILTSWNG
+438 KPSTDKKILTSWNG

-467 SSYLESA
+467 SSYLEIA
-474 QKAVNFIENNLR
+474 RKAVGFIENNL
-486 YSGNRLNRVFNKVPK
+486 SKKGNRLDRVFNNVSK

-506 DDYAFYVEALINL
+506 DDYAFYTEALINL

-525 SYYLKRAIEY
+525 SYYLQRAIEY

-542 FWDSDTNDFFFTPDD
+542 FWDSDTNDFFFTPDY

-595 FLAKA
+595 FLSKA

-605 TMSKAA
+605 RMSKAA
-611 VGNPFGFGQLLSAI
+611 TGNPFGFGQLLSAI
-625 YLRLKTP
+625 YLRVKTP
-632 IEISI
+632 IEISVI
-637 IKHGEFSE
+637 GQDGHSE
-645 LGNHINGKFLPNA
+645 LGNHINRRFLPNA

-663 NQSELSE
+663 NQSALSE
-670 LEKYPYFKNK
+670 LEKYPYFKGK
-680 SIYDSKNNSN
+680 LSD
-690 DNENDNNKDNE
+690 
-701 IKNNNKEFAFVCKDF
+701 KNNNSSKEFAFVCKDF

-722 STIDELEKNI
+722 TTIKELEKNI

>member
-1 MKGSKYLIYNY
+1 MDDNQNPGLKKPNRLIN
-12 ICVDK
+12 
-17 YHQHHHDQNKTD
+17 
-29 NNKVPNNLIYETSP
+29 ETSP
-43 YLLQHAYNPVKWYGW
+43 YLLQHAYNPVDWYGW
-58 SQEALE
+58 NQEALE
-64 RSKQEDKP
+64 RSKKEDKP
-72 IFLSVGYSSC
+72 IFLSIGYSSC

-94 DSDIAKIMND
+94 DNDIAKIMNE

-146 KPFYIGTYFPKE
+146 KPFYIGTYFPTE
-158 SRHGLPGFGT
+158 SRHGLPEFGT
-168 ILLRLADGY
+168 ILLRLSDGY

-189 EFVTALKNSSTDIT
+189 EFVTALENSSTDIV

-214 LNEAAVTLM
+214 INEAAVTLL

-229 HGGFGSAPKFPN
+229 YGGFGSAPKFPN

-255 RISQY
+255 GITKY
-260 RDFVHFTTDK
+260 RDFVHFTADK

-287 STDQNWLV
+287 STDQRWLV

-300 MLYDNALLSVL
+300 MLYDNALLSLL
-311 YSEIYAITLNRN
+311 YSEIYSITLNRN
-323 FLKVLQKILRY
+323 YLNVLQKILRFI
-334 VQREMMSE
+334 QREMMSHE
-342 DGAFYSSQD
+342 GAFYSSQD

-369 KEILRPE
+369 KEILSPE
-376 VFEIFTDRFGVTQG
+376 IFEIFADRFGVTQG

-397 ILHKYTSIHRLS
+397 ILHKYTSIPRLS
-409 ERYSKPQE
+409 ERYSKAQE
-417 WIDETIESS
+417 WIEEKIESS
-426 LEDLYQIRLKRV
+426 LEELYQIRLKRI

-452 LMISGFVS
+452 LMISGFIS

-474 QKAVNFIENNLR
+474 QKTVSFIENNL
-486 YSGNRLNRVFNKVPK
+486 SKNGNRLDRVFNNVSK

-506 DDYAFYVEALINL
+506 DDYAFYTEALINL

-525 SYYLKRAIEY
+525 SYYLQRAIDY
-535 TNSMIDH
+535 TTSMIDH
-542 FWDSDTNDFFFTPDD
+542 FWDNETNDFFFTPDD

-586 LYYYTQNQD
+586 LYYYTQNQE
-595 FLAKA
+595 FLSKA

-605 TMSKAA
+605 RMSKPAA
-611 VGNPFGFGQLLSAI
+611 GNPFGFGQLLSAI
-625 YLRLKTP
+625 YLRVKTP
-632 IEISI
+632 IEISV
-637 IKHGEFSE
+637 IKQDGHSG
-645 LGNHINGKFLPNA
+645 LGNYINRRFLPNA

-663 NQSELSE
+663 NQSALSE
-670 LEKYPYFKNK
+670 LEKYPYFKGK
-680 SIYDSKNNSN
+680 LSD
-690 DNENDNNKDNE
+690 
-701 IKNNNKEFAFVCKDF
+701 KNNNSSKEFAFVCKDF

-722 STIDELEKNI
+722 TTIKELEKNI